1 MSRYNVF
8 ISACRGIA
16 ADAENTVM
24 LRDTLDRAGLPSV
37 ACEGV
42 YGGVKEAS
50 FKVLCDDE
58 SEVLVCFFQGKFYNQ
73 DCILVVDTVGRCY
86 QFINCQDAFRDQFN
100 GEWTNGGMYPVLN
113 ADGDHTKIGGLP
125 YQLMN
130 RL

>member
-16 ADAENTVM
+16 ADAENTM
-24 LRDTLDRAGLPSV
+24 MMRATLDRAGLPSV

-50 FKVLCDDE
+50 FMVNCEDE
-58 SEVLVCFFQGKFYNQ
+58 TDVLVCFFQGRFYNQ
-73 DCILVVDTVGRCY
+73 ECILVVDTIGRCY
-86 QFINCQDAFRDQFN
+86 KFIDCKEAFAEQFRGD
-100 GEWTNGGMYPVLN
+100 WTNGGMYPVLSVE
-113 ADGDHTKIGGLP
+113 GDHTKIGGLP
-125 YQLMN
+125 YQLID